1 MNKTDFI
8 KNFQEAAG
16 IPNGKAREYY
26 AALCAAMAKELAA
39 GGDVPLQGIGRLVV
53 KERAAR
59 QGRNPRTGEV
69 VTIPACK
76 VVTLRTSKELKEALK
91 R

>member
-1 MNKTDFI
+1 MNKTELM
-8 KNFQEAAG
+8 KKWQEATG
-16 IPNGKAREYY
+16 LPNGKAREYFD
-26 AALCAAMAKELAA
+26 ALCGVMYKELAA

-69 VTIPACK
+69 ITIPACK
-76 VVTLRTSKELKEALK
+76 IVSLRTSNDLKEELKC
-91 R
+91 